1 MKITINVQDWEK
13 ESSKDIILH
22 KVPEGCSSFTF
33 PQLMGHS
40 LATQVWFVIGIK
52 FGIMPKNRYLELRS
66 NYYSIQVL
74 LLGGILTAEEGK
86 RIGLVTEVIK
96 GSCSMFII

>member
-1 MKITINVQDWEK
+1 MKSPFVL
-13 ESSKDIILH
+13 SDIGKAKLLILH

-96 GSCSMFII
+96 GFCSML